1 MNAPQH
7 LVMLVEDDA
16 RIADMLL
23 NYLAASG
30 FDTCHH
36 ADGLAAL
43 HHLAHAAGAAPGAR
57 QARQSPAPAPSAANA
72 QSANLATSPAPHM
85 PTRMPDLLLLDLML
99 PGMDGMALCRAVRHF
114 SALPIVMV
122 TARVDEIDR
131 LLGLDTGADD
141 YICKP
146 FSPREV
152 VARVRAHLRRATGQ
166 MVSAPVGTA
175 RVATATATSAHPQM
189 PTAHQPTIAGTVA
202 PQTTQGWA
210 LSAAHQQVF
219 WQGKALPLTP
229 VEFRLVQL
237 LASRPGQVFGRA
249 RLLDQL
255 HEDQRDVSDRAV
267 DSHIKNIRR
276 KLAAAGADGLHIT
289 SVYGVGYRFEYDG

>member
-1 MNAPQH
+1 MTALQP

-23 NYLAASG
+23 NYLSASG
-30 FDTCHH
+30 FDTCHW
-36 ADGLAAL
+36 ADGMAAL
-43 HHLAHAAGAAPGAR
+43 HHLTAAAAPPTGANH
-57 QARQSPAPAPSAANA
+57 P
-72 QSANLATSPAPHM
+72 
-85 PTRMPDLLLLDLML
+85 RMPDLLLLDLML
-99 PGMDGMALCRAVRHF
+99 PGLDGMSVCREVRRF
-114 SALPIVMV
+114 SALPIIMV

-152 VARVRAHLRRATGQ
+152 VAHVRAHLRRAAGQ
-166 MVSAPVGTA
+166 L
-175 RVATATATSAHPQM
+175 VAATSGSHAQGSLAM
-189 PTAHQPTIAGTVA
+189 A
-202 PQTTQGWA
+202 PAQAATSVLTSSATTEQAWA
-210 LSAAHQQVF
+210 VSAAHQQVF

-229 VEFRLVQL
+229 VEFRLLQL

-289 SVYGVGYRFEYDG
+289 SVYGVGYRFEHDT